1 MPTRERKAEYFER
14 AKKLFEEYQKILIVK
29 ADNVG
34 SKQFQQIRSALRGK
48 AVVLMGKNTMMRRI
62 INDLLEVNP
71 ENPVKSLLPIVEG
84 NIGFIYTNDD
94 VSQIRQVINENRVG
108 AAARVGQIAE
118 CAVSVPAGP
127 TGCDPGQTS
136 WFQALNVPTKISKGQ
151 IEISSEHRLFN
162 EGDIVGASEAGLLQK
177 LGIRPFTFGLVLTYV
192 YDDGSIFDAKV
203 LDITD
208 DDLKSKF
215 TQGLRQ
221 MAAVSMQIGYP
232 TLAAIPHQ
240 IAGGVRTLIAIS
252 AASGY
257 RFEQM
262 DAWNAVL
269 PAPSGGKAE
278 AEAET
283 ADEE

>member
-1 MPTRERKAEYFER
+1 MPSRERKAEYFER
-14 AKKLFEEYQKILIVK
+14 AKKLFEDYQKILVVK

-34 SKQFQQIRSALRGK
+34 SKQFQQIRAALRGK

-71 ENPVKSLLPIVEG
+71 ENPVKNLLEIVNG
-84 NIGFIYTNDD
+84 NIGFIYTNSD
-94 VSQIRQVINENRVG
+94 VSEIREVINANRVG

-136 WFQALNVPTKISKGQ
+136 WFQALNVPTKIAKGQ

-177 LGIRPFTFGLVLTYV
+177 LGIRPFTFGLVLTHV
-192 YDDGSIFDAKV
+192 YDAGSIFDAKV

-208 DDLKSKF
+208 DDLKTKF

-240 IAGGVRTLIAIS
+240 VAGGVRTLIAVA

-262 DAWNAVL
+262 ADWDKVL
-269 PAPSGGKAE
+269 PKASGAATEE
-278 AEAET
+278 AEA
-283 ADEE
+283 AAEE